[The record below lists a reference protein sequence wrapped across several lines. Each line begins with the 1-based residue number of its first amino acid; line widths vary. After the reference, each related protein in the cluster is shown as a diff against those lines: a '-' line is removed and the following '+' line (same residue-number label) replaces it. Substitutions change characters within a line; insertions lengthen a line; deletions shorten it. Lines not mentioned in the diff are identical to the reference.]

1 MKDYRI
7 KITIRN
13 ERLLTAIESLG
24 FVSVRQF
31 CAQHALDYQRVTEI
45 IRGKLKP
52 LDTKGRVIK
61 IVEELLEITGVTLE
75 EAFTKRQ
82 LQGFHKA
89 SFEMKVVEKDLKK
102 LINPIKNQEQRV
114 IEQDVKLKL
123 IEAFAVRL
131 SSKEE
136 KVIRLAY
143 GFDDGHEHT
152 LEEMGQIFGV
162 SRSRIG
168 QIKQRAERKLR
179 HPSVASKIINTG
191 FGEIYT
197 KVNLTKKQI
206 SNAQKLEDAGGVDL
220 TELKKRKKE
229 NYVEK

>member
-13 ERLLTAIESLG
+13 ERLLTAIEALG

-31 CAQHALDYQRVTEI
+31 CAQHALDYQRITEI

-52 LDTKGRVIK
+52 LNSKGEVTK

-82 LQGFHKA
+82 LKGFHKT

-102 LINPIKNQEQRV
+102 LVNPVKNQEQKI
-114 IEQDVKLKL
+114 IEQDVKLRL
-123 IEAFAVRL
+123 LEAFATKL

-136 KVIRLAY
+136 KVIRLFY
-143 GFDDGHEHT
+143 GFDNGHEHT
-152 LEEMGQIFGV
+152 QNEIGQIFGISHARV
-162 SRSRIG
+162 G
-168 QIKQRAERKLR
+168 QIKARAEKKLK
-179 HPSVASKIINTG
+179 HPAVAGKIINTG
-191 FGEIYT
+191 FGEVYT
-197 KVNLTKKQI
+197 KVNLTKEQI
-206 SNAQKLEDAGGVDL
+206 TKAE
-220 TELKKRKKE
+220 KE
-229 NYVEK
+229 RDDYVKN